1 MRNAWPINDCQNNHC
16 IGNYSIVMHQD
27 DDPTVPGFYVP
38 GQYRPDQSVGFL
50 MKRVMSSILAQADAR
65 LAPLDLTHAQWLP
78 LFKLAA
84 KDCNTVAA
92 LSRELDQDPGAMTRS
107 LDRLE
112 AKGLV
117 ERERST
123 EDRRVVHLNLT
134 EEGRKIARK
143 VPPVMA
149 EVLNQHL
156 RGFSEDEWRQLIGL
170 LSRMVANGDAMRDPG
185 AE

>member
-1 MRNAWPINDCQNNHC
+1 MEQ
-16 IGNYSIVMHQD
+16 Q
-27 DDPTVPGFYVP
+27 PTLPVPGFYAP
-38 GQYRPDQSVGFL
+38 GQYRADQSVGFL
-50 MKRVMSSILAQADAR
+50 MKRVLSSILAQADQR
-65 LAPLDLTHAQWLP
+65 LAALDLTHAQWLP

-84 KDCNTVAA
+84 KDCDTVAA
-92 LSRELDQDPGAMTRS
+92 LSRELDLDPGAMTRA

-117 ERERST
+117 LRERST
-123 EDRRVVHLNLT
+123 EDRRVVHLRLT

-156 RGFSEDEWRQLIGL
+156 AGFSEAEWKQLLGL
-170 LSRMVANGDAMRDPG
+170 LARMVANGDALRGPG
-185 AE
+185 TE

>member
-1 MRNAWPINDCQNNHC
+1 MQGRA
-16 IGNYSIVMHQD
+16 GG
-27 DDPTVPGFYVP
+27 DPAKIHP
-38 GQYRPDQSVGFL
+38 
-50 MKRVMSSILAQADAR
+50 QADQR

-84 KDCNTVAA
+84 KDCDTVAA
-92 LSRELDQDPGAMTRS
+92 LSRELDLDPGAMTRA

-117 ERERST
+117 LRERST
-123 EDRRVVHLNLT
+123 GDRRVVHLRLT
-134 EEGRKIARK
+134 EEGRRIARK

-156 RGFSEDEWRQLIGL
+156 AGFSEAEWKQLLAL
-170 LSRMVANGDAMRDPG
+170 LARMVANGDALRGPG